1 MTRHYSARS
10 FFRQTPNDLLA
21 RYGESRGL
29 GSALDLAAWLAL
41 PEDRRQGLE
50 AEFREIFEMSC
61 EKGTWAI
68 LDEARHRWRDDP
80 GRLGAFI
87 ETLSLQPSQSHRAL
101 VTRLNHRGCWKNA
114 TRVRQAELLP
124 HWLKRK
130 HLGHRPA
137 AMDPS
142 SLEHLADL
150 MRTYFQ
156 RSEARGGHC
165 LVEHSR
171 RGGLDCFHAY
181 PEDYSQQRIEWV
193 GGKLVLKQHYPA
205 FEVVFVYSREE
216 GSLDVNFPGP
226 YRALQPLQEMF
237 AAAILKLDRLPGRGD
252 GRVYD
257 LDPLRRRGFEFAC
270 GRGSGIESVALRLLR
285 LSSRARRGDRVTL
298 EADDSIHPD
307 AIHDVLEVLDE
318 RISLRLFSVTRAE
331 LVARVAADG
340 EKPARRVP
348 ICLTSPDSCSL
359 GYGERDLKLRSMLK
373 DSGLE
378 PAGGGGGGEM
388 SPEAVLL
395 DLGSRAGASPS
406 REVRVNSCE
415 LARWPREA
423 VAALKSQKLI
433 RRVQRARSTVCQGCG
448 RQCAMP
454 VEWGANPS
462 MPWVVCDKRGDI
474 NRVPVPADR
483 LAQWRTS
490 AGILGRVVA
499 GGLSIHWRGLESEG
513 GRVLE
518 IGVALAGNRRRMLK
532 LRLEG
537 ELALAAGS
545 SALPLSEVLRFGEGG
560 YRMDDT
566 RIRRWLDV
574 AAEEPPLT
582 ATRIR
587 REARKLDT
595 QERHKTLQKAY
606 RTLKREKP
614 GMSGV
619 WYARQIARSGLGGGL
634 RPGTIRKNMKK
645 ARTSRPNA
653 APSAS
658 S

>member
-21 RYGESRGL
+21 RYGESGGL

-41 PEDRRQGLE
+41 PEDRRQGLD
-50 AEFREIFEMSC
+50 AEFQEIFEMSC

-87 ETLSLQPSQSHRAL
+87 ETLSSQPSHSHRAW
-101 VTRLNHRGCWKNA
+101 VTRLNHSECWRGA
-114 TRVRQAELLP
+114 TRVRQAEPLP

-142 SLEHLADL
+142 SLGHLADL
-150 MRTYFQ
+150 IRTYFQ

-165 LVEHSR
+165 LVEPSR

-193 GGKLVLKQHYPA
+193 GGELVLRQHYPA

-226 YRALQPLQEMF
+226 YRALEPLQEMF
-237 AAAILKLDRLPGRGD
+237 AAAILKLDGLPDPGD

-270 GRGSGIESVALRLLR
+270 RRGSGIESVALRMLR
-285 LSSRARRGDRVTL
+285 LSSRARRGDRITL
-298 EADDSIHPD
+298 EADDSLHPD
-307 AIHDVLEVLDE
+307 AIHDVLEVLDQ
-318 RISLRLFSVTRAE
+318 RISLHLFSVTRAE

-340 EKPARRVP
+340 ETPAGRVP

-378 PAGGGGGGEM
+378 PAGAEGGGDM

-395 DLGSRAGASPS
+395 DLGSRAGASPG
-406 REVRVNSCE
+406 REVRVEACE

-423 VAALKSQKLI
+423 VAALKSQKLL
-433 RRVQRARSTVCQGCG
+433 RKAQPARSTVCPGCG
-448 RQCAMP
+448 MQCAMP
-454 VEWGANPS
+454 VEKGTDPLL
-462 MPWVVCDKRGDI
+462 PWVVCDKRGDI
-474 NRVPVPADR
+474 NRVPVSVDR
-483 LAQWRTS
+483 LPQWRTR
-490 AGILGRVVA
+490 ADTLGRFVA
-499 GGLSIHWRGLESEG
+499 DGLSFRWRGRKAEG

-518 IGVALAGNRRRMLK
+518 LGMAGSGTQRRVLS
-532 LRLEG
+532 LRFEG
-537 ELALAAGS
+537 ELELAAGP
-545 SALPLSEVLRFGEGG
+545 SALPLSEVLRFGGGG
-560 YRMDDT
+560 YRMDNT
-566 RIRRWLDV
+566 RIRRWLD
-574 AAEEPPLT
+574 AT
-582 ATRIR
+582 ATEKHPIPASRVR
-587 REARKLDT
+587 YESRKLDT
-595 QERHKTLQKAY
+595 RKKDLALEKAY
-606 RTLKREKP
+606 RALKREKP
-614 GMSGV
+614 GRSDV
-619 WYARQIARSGLGGGL
+619 WYSQQIARSDLGGGL
-634 RPGTIRKNMKK
+634 SAETIRKRMKK
-645 ARTSRPNA
+645 
-653 APSAS
+653 
-658 S
+658 

>member
-1 MTRHYSARS
+1 MARHYSARS

-50 AEFREIFEMSC
+50 AEFQEIFEMSC
-61 EKGTWAI
+61 EKGTWAV

-87 ETLSLQPSQSHRAL
+87 ETLSLQPSHSHRAL
-101 VTRLNHRGCWKNA
+101 VTRLDHRGCWRGA

-137 AMDPS
+137 ATDPS

-150 MRTYFQ
+150 IRTYFQ

-165 LVEHSR
+165 LVEPSR
-171 RGGLDCFHAY
+171 RGGLDYFHAY
-181 PEDYSQQRIEWV
+181 PEDYSERQIEWV
-193 GGKLVLKQHYPA
+193 GGELVLRQHYPA

-216 GSLDVNFPGP
+216 GWLDVNFPGP
-226 YRALQPLQEMF
+226 YRALEPLQEMF
-237 AAAILKLDRLPGRGD
+237 AAAILKLDRLPDPGD

-257 LDPLRRRGFEFAC
+257 LDPLRRRGFEFVC
-270 GRGSGIESVALRLLR
+270 RRGSGIESVAVRLLR

-307 AIHDVLEVLDE
+307 AIHDVLEILDE

-331 LVARVAADG
+331 LVARVAGDG
-340 EKPARRVP
+340 GKPARRVP

-378 PAGGGGGGEM
+378 PASAAGGGEM

-395 DLGSRAGASPS
+395 DLGSRAGAAPS
-406 REVRVNSCE
+406 REVRVEAGE

-423 VAALKSQKLI
+423 VAALKSQKLL
-433 RRVQRARSTVCQGCG
+433 RKARPARGTVCPGCG
-448 RQCAMP
+448 MQCAMP
-454 VEWGANPS
+454 VEKGTGPTA
-462 MPWVVCDKRGDI
+462 PWVVCDKRSDI
-474 NRVPVPADR
+474 NRVPVSADR

-490 AGILGRVVA
+490 ADTLGRFVA
-499 GGLSIHWRGLESEG
+499 DGLSLRWRVGEGRREG
-513 GRVLE
+513 GCWNS
-518 IGVALAGNRRRMLK
+518 GSPLAGRR
-532 LRLEG
+532 
-537 ELALAAGS
+537 AGC
-545 SALPLSEVLRFGEGG
+545 
-560 YRMDDT
+560 
-566 RIRRWLDV
+566 
-574 AAEEPPLT
+574 
-582 ATRIR
+582 
-587 REARKLDT
+587 
-595 QERHKTLQKAY
+595 
-606 RTLKREKP
+606 
-614 GMSGV
+614 
-619 WYARQIARSGLGGGL
+619 
-634 RPGTIRKNMKK
+634 
-645 ARTSRPNA
+645 
-653 APSAS
+653 
-658 S
+658 

>member
-1 MTRHYSARS
+1 MARHYSARS
-10 FFRQTPNDLLA
+10 FFRHTPNDLLA
-21 RYGESRGL
+21 RYGESGGL
-29 GSALDLAAWLAL
+29 GSALDLAAWLDL

-50 AEFREIFEMSC
+50 AEFQEIFEMSC

-87 ETLSLQPSQSHRAL
+87 ETLSSQPSHSHRAL
-101 VTRLNHRGCWKNA
+101 VTRLNHRECWRGA

-142 SLEHLADL
+142 SLGHLADL
-150 MRTYFQ
+150 IRTYFQ

-165 LVEHSR
+165 LVEPSR

-181 PEDYSQQRIEWV
+181 PEDYSERRIEWV
-193 GGKLVLKQHYPA
+193 GGELVLRQHYPA

-226 YRALQPLQEMF
+226 YRALEPLQEMF

-298 EADDSIHPD
+298 EADDSVRPD
-307 AIHDVLEVLDE
+307 AIHDVLEVLGE

-378 PAGGGGGGEM
+378 PESAGEDRDM

-395 DLGSRAGASPS
+395 DLGARVGASKGQSVRIDS
-406 REVRVNSCE
+406 REV
-415 LARWPREA
+415 ARWPREA
-423 VAALKSQKLI
+423 VAALKSQKLL
-433 RRVQRARSTVCQGCG
+433 RKAQPARSTVCEGCG

-454 VEWGANPS
+454 VDRGTDPS
-462 MPWVVCDKRGDI
+462 MPWVVCDKRSDI
-474 NRVPVPADR
+474 NRLPVSTDR

-490 AGILGRVVA
+490 SDILGQFFA
-499 GGLSIHWRGLESEG
+499 DGLSLRW
-513 GRVLE
+513 
-518 IGVALAGNRRRMLK
+518 RRRRAEDKGAMEIVMATGGKHSRK
-532 LRLEG
+532 LNLRVEG
-537 ELALAAGS
+537 EPAFVARTGVLALS
-545 SALPLSEVLRFGEGG
+545 KVLFFREGG
-560 YRMDDT
+560 YRLDGT
-566 RIRRWLDV
+566 RFRRWVDAT
-574 AAEEPPLT
+574 AADERPVT
-582 ATRIR
+582 SSHIR

-595 QERHKTLQKAY
+595 QKKYKDWQNAY
-606 RTLKREKP
+606 RVLKREKP
-614 GMSGV
+614 GMTDV
-619 WYARQIARSGLGGGL
+619 WYSRQIARSDLGGGH
-634 RPGTIRKNMKK
+634 RPDTIRKNMKK
-645 ARTSRPNA
+645 
-653 APSAS
+653 
-658 S
+658 

>member
-1 MTRHYSARS
+1 MARHYSARS

-29 GSALDLAAWLAL
+29 GSALDLAAWLDL

-50 AEFREIFEMSC
+50 AEFQEIFEMSC

-87 ETLSLQPSQSHRAL
+87 ETLSLQPSHSHRAL
-101 VTRLNHRGCWKNA
+101 VTRLNHRECWRGA

-150 MRTYFQ
+150 IRTYFQ

-165 LVEHSR
+165 LVEPSR
-171 RGGLDCFHAY
+171 RGGLDYFYAY
-181 PEDYSQQRIEWV
+181 PEDYSERRIEWV
-193 GGKLVLKQHYPA
+193 GGKLVLRQHYPA

-226 YRALQPLQEMF
+226 YRALEPLQEMF
-237 AAAILKLDRLPGRGD
+237 AAAILKLDRLPDPGD
-252 GRVYD
+252 GPVYD
-257 LDPLRRRGFEFAC
+257 LDPLRRRGFEFVC
-270 GRGSGIESVALRLLR
+270 RRGSGIESVAVRLLR

-307 AIHDVLEVLDE
+307 AIHDVLEILDE
-318 RISLRLFSVTRAE
+318 RISLCLFSVTRAE
-331 LVARVAADG
+331 LVARVAAEG
-340 EKPARRVP
+340 EKPARGVP

-373 DSGLE
+373 ASGLE
-378 PAGGGGGGEM
+378 PASAAGGGEM

-395 DLGSRAGASPS
+395 DLGSRAGAAPS
-406 REVRVNSCE
+406 REVRVEAGE

-423 VAALKSQKLI
+423 VAALKSQKLL
-433 RRVQRARSTVCQGCG
+433 RKARPARATVCPGCG
-448 RQCAMP
+448 MQCAMP
-454 VEWGANPS
+454 VERGTGPTT
-462 MPWVVCDKRGDI
+462 PWVVCDKRSDI
-474 NRVPVPADR
+474 NRVPVSVDR

-490 AGILGRVVA
+490 ADTLGRFVA
-499 GGLSIHWRGLESEG
+499 DGLSLRWKGREAEG

-518 IGVALAGNRRRMLK
+518 LGIAAGGKTGRMLS
-532 LRLEG
+532 LRFEG
-537 ELALAAGS
+537 ELALAAGTS
-545 SALPLSEVLRFGEGG
+545 TLALSKVLRFGEGIYG
-560 YRMDDT
+560 LEKT
-566 RIRRWLDV
+566 RIRQWMGAS
-574 AAEEPPLT
+574 AAQEGPT
-582 ATRIR
+582 KASQVR

-614 GMSGV
+614 GMSDV
-619 WYARQIARSGLGGGL
+619 WYSQQIARSDLGGGL

-645 ARTSRPNA
+645 
-653 APSAS
+653 
-658 S
+658 

>member
-1 MTRHYSARS
+1 MPRHYSARS
-10 FFRQTPNDLLA
+10 FFRQIPNDLLA

-29 GSALDLAAWLAL
+29 GGALDLAAWLAL
-41 PEDRRQGLE
+41 PEERRQGLE

-87 ETLSLQPSQSHRAL
+87 ETLSSQPSHSHRAL
-101 VTRLNHRGCWKNA
+101 LTRLNHRGCWKGA
-114 TRVRQAELLP
+114 TRVRQAEPLP

-142 SLEHLADL
+142 SLGHLADL

-165 LVEHSR
+165 LVEPSR

-193 GGKLVLKQHYPA
+193 GGKLVLRQHCPA

-226 YRALQPLQEMF
+226 YRALEPLQEMF
-237 AAAILKLDRLPGRGD
+237 AAAILKLDRLPDPGD

-298 EADDSIHPD
+298 EADDSLRPD
-307 AIHDVLEVLDE
+307 AIHDVLEVLDKCVP
-318 RISLRLFSVTRAE
+318 LRLFSVTRAE

-340 EKPARRVP
+340 ERPARRVP

-378 PAGGGGGGEM
+378 PASAERGGGM

-395 DLGSRAGASPS
+395 DLGSRAGAAPG
-406 REVRVNSCE
+406 REIRVDSCE

-423 VAALKSQKLI
+423 VAALKAQKLL
-433 RRVQRARSTVCQGCG
+433 RKAQPARGTVCPGCG
-448 RQCAMP
+448 MQCAMP
-454 VEWGANPS
+454 VEQGTGRFL
-462 MPWVVCDKRGDI
+462 PWVVCDKRGDI
-474 NRVPVPADR
+474 NRVPVSADR

-490 AGILGRVVA
+490 ADILGRFIA
-499 GGLSIHWRGLESEG
+499 DGLSLRWRGWKVEDHGEMEVG
-513 GRVLE
+513 MVTGE
-518 IGVALAGNRRRMLK
+518 KPGKMLK
-532 LRLEG
+532 LRIEG
-537 ELALAAGS
+537 ELAFVTRT
-545 SALPLSEVLRFGEGG
+545 SALALPKVLLFREGG
-560 YRMDDT
+560 YRLDGT
-566 RIRRWLDV
+566 RFRRWVDAT
-574 AAEEPPLT
+574 AADERPIT
-582 ATRIR
+582 SSHIR

-595 QERHKTLQKAY
+595 QKKHKEWQKAY
-606 RTLKREKP
+606 RVLRREKP
-614 GMSGV
+614 GMTDV
-619 WYARQIARSGLGGGL
+619 WYSRQIAKSDVGGGH
-634 RPGTIRKNMKK
+634 RPDTIRKNMKK
-645 ARTSRPNA
+645 
-653 APSAS
+653 
-658 S
+658 

>member
-1 MTRHYSARS
+1 MARHYSARS

-21 RYGESRGL
+21 RYGESGGL
-29 GSALDLAAWLAL
+29 GSALDLAAWLDL
-41 PEDRRQGLE
+41 PEDRRQGLD
-50 AEFREIFEMSC
+50 AEFQEIFEMSC

-87 ETLSLQPSQSHRAL
+87 ETLSSQPSHSHRAL
-101 VTRLNHRGCWKNA
+101 VTRLNHRGCWRGA

-142 SLEHLADL
+142 SIDHLADL
-150 MRTYFQ
+150 IRTYFQ

-165 LVEHSR
+165 LVEPSS

-181 PEDYSQQRIEWV
+181 PQDYSERRIEWV
-193 GGKLVLKQHYPA
+193 GGELVLRQHYPA

-226 YRALQPLQEMF
+226 YRALEPLQEMF
-237 AAAILKLDRLPGRGD
+237 AAAILKLDGLPDPGD

-257 LDPLRRRGFEFAC
+257 LDPLRRRGFEFVC
-270 GRGSGIESVALRLLR
+270 RRGSGIESVAVRLLR
-285 LSSRARRGDRVTL
+285 LSSRARRGDRITL

-307 AIHDVLEVLDE
+307 AIHDVLEVLDQ
-318 RISLRLFSVTRAE
+318 RIPLHLFSVTRAE

-340 EKPARRVP
+340 GKPAGRAP

-378 PAGGGGGGEM
+378 PAGDTGGGEM

-395 DLGSRAGASPS
+395 DLGARVGASKGQSVRIDS
-406 REVRVNSCE
+406 RE
-415 LARWPREA
+415 LARWPRQA
-423 VAALKSQKLI
+423 VAALKSQKLL
-433 RRVQRARSTVCQGCG
+433 RKAQPARSTVCPGCG
-448 RQCAMP
+448 MQCAMP
-454 VEWGANPS
+454 VERGTGPTP
-462 MPWVVCDKRGDI
+462 PWVVCDKRSDI
-474 NRVPVPADR
+474 NRVPVSVDR
-483 LAQWRTS
+483 LPQWRTR
-490 AGILGRVVA
+490 ADTLGRFVA
-499 GGLSIHWRGLESEG
+499 DGLSLRWKGREAEG

-518 IGVALAGNRRRMLK
+518 LGMASIGNRRRMLN
-532 LRLEG
+532 LRFEG

-545 SALPLSEVLRFGEGG
+545 GTLALSEVLRFGEGG
-560 YRMDDT
+560 YRLGKT
-566 RIRRWLDV
+566 RIRRWMEAS
-574 AAEEPPLT
+574 AAQEGPIK
-582 ATRIR
+582 ASQVR

-606 RTLKREKP
+606 QTLKREKP
-614 GMSGV
+614 GMSDL

-634 RPGTIRKNMKK
+634 SPGTIRKNMKK
-645 ARTSRPNA
+645 
-653 APSAS
+653 
-658 S
+658 

>member
-1 MTRHYSARS
+1 MARHYSARS

-29 GSALDLAAWLAL
+29 GSALDLAAWLDL

-50 AEFREIFEMSC
+50 AEFQEIFEMSC

-68 LDEARHRWRDDP
+68 LDEAHDRWRDDP

-87 ETLSLQPSQSHRAL
+87 ETLSLQPSHSHRAL
-101 VTRLNHRGCWKNA
+101 VTRLNHRECWKGA

-165 LVEHSR
+165 LVEPSR
-171 RGGLDCFHAY
+171 RGGLDYFHAY
-181 PEDYSQQRIEWV
+181 PEDYSEQQIEWV
-193 GGKLVLKQHYPA
+193 GGKLVLRQHCPA

-226 YRALQPLQEMF
+226 YRALEPLQEMF
-237 AAAILKLDRLPGRGD
+237 AAAILKLDRLPDPGD

-257 LDPLRRRGFEFAC
+257 LDPLRRRGFEFVC
-270 GRGSGIESVALRLLR
+270 RRDSGIESVAVRLLR

-298 EADDSIHPD
+298 EADDSIRPD
-307 AIHDVLEVLDE
+307 AIHDVLEILDE
-318 RISLRLFSVTRAE
+318 RISLHLFSVTRAE

-340 EKPARRVP
+340 GKPARRVP

-359 GYGERDLKLRSMLK
+359 GYGELDLKLRSMLK

-378 PAGGGGGGEM
+378 PAGAAGGGEM

-395 DLGSRAGASPS
+395 DLGFRAGASPS
-406 REVRVNSCE
+406 REVRVEARE

-423 VAALKSQKLI
+423 VAALKSQKLL
-433 RRVQRARSTVCQGCG
+433 RKAQPARGTVCPGCG
-448 RQCAMP
+448 MQCAMP
-454 VEWGANPS
+454 VERGTGPTT
-462 MPWVVCDKRGDI
+462 PWVVCDKRSDI
-474 NRVPVPADR
+474 NRVPVSTDR

-490 AGILGRVVA
+490 TDTLGRFVA
-499 GGLSIHWRGLESEG
+499 DGLSLRWRGRRAEG
-513 GRVLE
+513 GRVMELG
-518 IGVALAGNRRRMLK
+518 IAAGGKTGRMLS
-532 LRLEG
+532 LRFEG
-537 ELALAAGS
+537 ELALTAGS
-545 SALPLSEVLRFGEGG
+545 GRLALSEVLRYGEGG
-560 YRMDDT
+560 YRLGET
-566 RIRRWLDV
+566 RIRRWME
-574 AAEEPPLT
+574 AS
-582 ATRIR
+582 ATQEGPIKASQVR

-614 GMSGV
+614 GMSDV

-645 ARTSRPNA
+645 
-653 APSAS
+653 
-658 S
+658 

>member
-80 GRLGAFI
+80 ARLGAFI
-87 ETLSLQPSQSHRAL
+87 ETLSSQPSHSHRAW
-101 VTRLNHRGCWKNA
+101 VTRLNHEECWRGA
-114 TRVRQAELLP
+114 TRVRQAEPLP

-142 SLEHLADL
+142 SLGHLADL

-165 LVEHSR
+165 LVEPSR
-171 RGGLDCFHAY
+171 QGGLDCFHAY
-181 PEDYSQQRIEWV
+181 PEDYSQQRIEWA
-193 GGKLVLKQHYPA
+193 GGKLVLRQHCPA

-226 YRALQPLQEMF
+226 YRALEPLQEMF
-237 AAAILKLDRLPGRGD
+237 AAAILKLDRLPDRGD

-270 GRGSGIESVALRLLR
+270 RRGSGIESVALRLLR

-298 EADDSIHPD
+298 EADDSLRPD

-348 ICLTSPDSCSL
+348 IFLTSPDSCSL

-378 PAGGGGGGEM
+378 PAGAAGGGEM

-395 DLGSRAGASPS
+395 DLGSRAGASPG
-406 REVRVNSCE
+406 REVRVAARE
-415 LARWPREA
+415 VARWPREA
-423 VAALKSQKLI
+423 VAALKAQKLL
-433 RRVQRARSTVCQGCG
+433 RKARPARATVCPGCG
-448 RQCAMP
+448 MQCAMP
-454 VEWGANPS
+454 VERGTGPTT
-462 MPWVVCDKRGDI
+462 PWVVCDKRRDI
-474 NRVPVPADR
+474 NRVPVSVDR

-490 AGILGRVVA
+490 ADTLGRIVA
-499 GGLSIHWRGLESEG
+499 GALSLRWRGREAEG

-518 IGVALAGNRRRMLK
+518 IGTAGVGKQRRVLN
-532 LRLEG
+532 LRFEG
-537 ELALAAGS
+537 ELSLTAGS

-560 YRMDDT
+560 YRTDDT

-574 AAEEPPLT
+574 AAEESSLP
-582 ATRIR
+582 ASRIR

-595 QERHKTLQKAY
+595 QERHKILQKAY
-606 RTLKREKP
+606 RTIKREKP
-614 GMSGV
+614 GMSDV
-619 WYARQIARSGLGGGL
+619 WYSQQIARSDLGGGL

-645 ARTSRPNA
+645 
-653 APSAS
+653 
-658 S
+658 

>member
-10 FFRQTPNDLLA
+10 FFRQIPNDLLA

-29 GSALDLAAWLAL
+29 GSELDLAVWLEL

-50 AEFREIFEMSC
+50 AEFREIFEMGC

-68 LDEARHRWRDDP
+68 LDEAHHRWRDDP
-80 GRLGAFI
+80 GRLTAFI
-87 ETLSLQPSQSHRAL
+87 ETLSLQPSHSHRAL
-101 VTRLNHRGCWKNA
+101 VTRLNHRECWRGA
-114 TRVRQAELLP
+114 TRVRQADPLP

-150 MRTYFQ
+150 IRTYFQ

-165 LVEHSR
+165 LVEPSR
-171 RGGLDCFHAY
+171 RGGLDYFHAY
-181 PEDYSQQRIEWV
+181 PEDYSERRIEWV
-193 GGKLVLKQHYPA
+193 GGELVLRQHYPA

-237 AAAILKLDRLPGRGD
+237 AAAILKLDRLPDPGD

-257 LDPLRRRGFEFAC
+257 LDPLRRRGFEFVC
-270 GRGSGIESVALRLLR
+270 RRGSGIESVAVRLLR

-307 AIHDVLEVLDE
+307 AIHDVLEILDE

-340 EKPARRVP
+340 GKPAGRVP

-359 GYGERDLKLRSMLK
+359 GYGELDLKLRSMLK

-378 PAGGGGGGEM
+378 PASAAGGGEM
-388 SPEAVLL
+388 GPEAVLL
-395 DLGSRAGASPS
+395 DLGFRAGAAPS
-406 REVRVNSCE
+406 REVRVE
-415 LARWPREA
+415 AREVARWPQEA
-423 VAALKSQKLI
+423 VAALKSQKLL
-433 RRVQRARSTVCQGCG
+433 RKAQPAPSTVCPGCG
-448 RQCAMP
+448 MQCAMP
-454 VEWGANPS
+454 VERGTGPLL
-462 MPWVVCDKRGDI
+462 PWVVCDKRGDI
-474 NRVPVPADR
+474 NRVPVSVDR
-483 LAQWRTS
+483 LAQWRTR
-490 AGILGRVVA
+490 ADTVGRFVA
-499 GGLSIHWRGLESEG
+499 DGLFLRWRGREAEG
-513 GRVLE
+513 GRELE
-518 IGVALAGNRRRMLK
+518 IGTAGVGKQRRVLK
-532 LRLEG
+532 LRFEG

-560 YRMDDT
+560 YRLGET
-566 RIRRWLDV
+566 RIRRWME
-574 AAEEPPLT
+574 AS
-582 ATRIR
+582 ATQEGPIKASQVR

-614 GMSGV
+614 GMSDV
-619 WYARQIARSGLGGGL
+619 WYSQQIARSGLGGGL

-645 ARTSRPNA
+645 
-653 APSAS
+653 
-658 S
+658 

>member
-1 MTRHYSARS
+1 
-10 FFRQTPNDLLA
+10 
-21 RYGESRGL
+21 
-29 GSALDLAAWLAL
+29 
-41 PEDRRQGLE
+41 
-50 AEFREIFEMSC
+50 
-61 EKGTWAI
+61 
-68 LDEARHRWRDDP
+68 
-80 GRLGAFI
+80 
-87 ETLSLQPSQSHRAL
+87 
-101 VTRLNHRGCWKNA
+101 
-114 TRVRQAELLP
+114 
-124 HWLKRK
+124 
-130 HLGHRPA
+130 
-137 AMDPS
+137 MDPS

-156 RSEARGGHC
+156 RSEARGRHC
-165 LVEHSR
+165 LVEPSR

-181 PEDYSQQRIEWV
+181 PEDYSEQRIEWV
-193 GGKLVLKQHYPA
+193 GGKLVLRQHCPA

-226 YRALQPLQEMF
+226 YRALEPLQEMF
-237 AAAILKLDRLPGRGD
+237 AAAILKLDRLPDPGD
-252 GRVYD
+252 GPVYD

-270 GRGSGIESVALRLLR
+270 RRGSGIESVAVRLLR

-318 RISLRLFSVTRAE
+318 RISLHLFSVTRAE

-378 PAGGGGGGEM
+378 PASGGGGREM
-388 SPEAVLL
+388 SPEAVLHNLGARVCVFRARASESTPANWL
-395 DLGSRAGASPS
+395 DGRG
-406 REVRVNSCE
+406 
-415 LARWPREA
+415 EA
-423 VAALKSQKLI
+423 VAALKSQKLL
-433 RRVQRARSTVCQGCG
+433 RKAQPARSTVCPGCG
-448 RQCAMP
+448 MQCAMP
-454 VEWGANPS
+454 VERGTGPTT
-462 MPWVVCDKRGDI
+462 PWVVCDKRGDI
-474 NRVPVPADR
+474 NRVPVSVDR

-490 AGILGRVVA
+490 ADSLGRVVA
-499 GGLSIHWRGLESEG
+499 GGLSLRWRGLEAEG

-518 IGVALAGNRRRMLK
+518 IGMAGVGKRRRVLN
-532 LRLEG
+532 LRFEG

-560 YRMDDT
+560 YRLDNT
-566 RIRRWLDV
+566 RIRRWMDV

-614 GMSGV
+614 GMSDV

-645 ARTSRPNA
+645 KENIDAKCGTIGVVVNTMRE
-653 APSAS
+653 
-658 S
+658 

>member
-1 MTRHYSARS
+1 MARHYSARS

-50 AEFREIFEMSC
+50 AEFCEIFEMSC

-80 GRLGAFI
+80 GRLSTFI
-87 ETLSLQPSQSHRAL
+87 ETLSLQPSHSHRAL
-101 VTRLNHRGCWKNA
+101 VTRLNHRECWRGA

-124 HWLKRK
+124 HWLKRQ
-130 HLGHRPA
+130 HLGHQPA

-165 LVEHSR
+165 LVEPSR
-171 RGGLDCFHAY
+171 RGGLDYFHAY
-181 PEDYSQQRIEWV
+181 PEDYSERQIEWV
-193 GGKLVLKQHYPA
+193 GGELVLRQHYPA

-226 YRALQPLQEMF
+226 YRALEPLQEMF
-237 AAAILKLDRLPGRGD
+237 AAAILKLDRLPDPGD
-252 GRVYD
+252 GPVYD
-257 LDPLRRRGFEFAC
+257 LDPLRRRGFEFVC
-270 GRGSGIESVALRLLR
+270 RRGSGIESVAVRLLR

-307 AIHDVLEVLDE
+307 AIHDVLEILDE
-318 RISLRLFSVTRAE
+318 RISLHLFSVTRAE
-331 LVARVAADG
+331 LVARVAAEG

-373 DSGLE
+373 ASGLE
-378 PAGGGGGGEM
+378 PASATGGREI
-388 SPEAVLL
+388 SPEAVLH
-395 DLGSRAGASPS
+395 DLGARVCVFPSQGVRIDS
-406 REVRVNSCE
+406 RE
-415 LARWPREA
+415 LALWPREA
-423 VAALKSQKLI
+423 VAALKAQKLL
-433 RRVQRARSTVCQGCG
+433 RKAQPARSTVCPGCG
-448 RQCAMP
+448 MQCAMP
-454 VEWGANPS
+454 MEKGTDPLLH
-462 MPWVVCDKRGDI
+462 WVVCDKRGDI
-474 NRVPVPADR
+474 NRVPVSVDR
-483 LAQWRTS
+483 LPQWRTS
-490 AGILGRVVA
+490 ADTLGRAVA
-499 GGLSIHWRGLESEG
+499 DGLSLRWRGRRAEG

-518 IGVALAGNRRRMLK
+518 IGTAGGGTQRRGLN
-532 LRLEG
+532 LRFEG

-545 SALPLSEVLRFGEGG
+545 GRLALSEVLRFGEGG
-560 YRMDDT
+560 YRLGKT
-566 RIRRWLDV
+566 RIRRWMEAS
-574 AAEEPPLT
+574 AAQEGPIK
-582 ATRIR
+582 ASQVR

-606 RTLKREKP
+606 QTLKREKP
-614 GMSGV
+614 GMSDV
-619 WYARQIARSGLGGGL
+619 WYSQQIARSDLGGGL

-645 ARTSRPNA
+645 
-653 APSAS
+653 
-658 S
+658 

>member
-1 MTRHYSARS
+1 MSRHYSARS

-21 RYGESRGL
+21 RYGESGGL
-29 GSALDLAAWLAL
+29 GSALDLAAWLDL
-41 PEDRRQGLE
+41 PENRRQGLE
-50 AEFREIFEMSC
+50 AEFQEIFEMSC

-87 ETLSLQPSQSHRAL
+87 ETLSLQPSHSHRAL
-101 VTRLNHRGCWKNA
+101 VTRLNHRECWRGA

-137 AMDPS
+137 ATDPS

-156 RSEARGGHC
+156 RNEARGGHC
-165 LVEHSR
+165 LVEPSR
-171 RGGLDCFHAY
+171 RGGLDYFHAY
-181 PEDYSQQRIEWV
+181 PENYSERQIEWV
-193 GGKLVLKQHYPA
+193 GGELVLRQHYPA

-226 YRALQPLQEMF
+226 YRALEPLQEMF
-237 AAAILKLDRLPGRGD
+237 AAAILKLDRLPGPGD

-257 LDPLRRRGFEFAC
+257 LDPLRRRGFEFVC
-270 GRGSGIESVALRLLR
+270 RRGSGIESVAVRLLR

-331 LVARVAADG
+331 LVARVAAEG

-378 PAGGGGGGEM
+378 PARAGGGGDM

-395 DLGSRAGASPS
+395 DLGSRAGAAPG
-406 REVRVNSCE
+406 REVRVE
-415 LARWPREA
+415 AGEVARWPREA
-423 VAALKSQKLI
+423 VAALKSQKLL
-433 RRVQRARSTVCQGCG
+433 RKARPARGTVCPGCG
-448 RQCAMP
+448 MQCAMP
-454 VEWGANPS
+454 VETGTDPLL
-462 MPWVVCDKRGDI
+462 PWVVCDKRGDI
-474 NRVPVPADR
+474 NRVPVSADR
-483 LAQWRTS
+483 LPQWRTS
-490 AGILGRVVA
+490 ADTLGRFVA
-499 GGLSIHWRGLESEG
+499 DGLSLRWRGRRAEG

-518 IGVALAGNRRRMLK
+518 IGTAGSGTQRRVLN
-532 LRLEG
+532 LRFEG
-537 ELALAAGS
+537 ELALAAGP
-545 SALPLSEVLRFGEGG
+545 SALPLSEVLRFGGGG
-560 YRMDDT
+560 YRMDNT

-574 AAEEPPLT
+574 AAEESPLP
-582 ATRIR
+582 ASRIR

-595 QERHKTLQKAY
+595 RKKDKTLQKAY
-606 RTLKREKP
+606 RALKRQRP
-614 GMSGV
+614 GMSDV
-619 WYARQIARSGLGGGL
+619 WYARQIARSDLGGGL
-634 RPGTIRKNMKK
+634 SPGSIRKRMKK
-645 ARTSRPNA
+645 
-653 APSAS
+653 
-658 S
+658 

>member
-29 GSALDLAAWLAL
+29 GSALDLAVWLAL
-41 PEDRRQGLE
+41 SEDRRQGLE
-50 AEFREIFEMSC
+50 DEFREIFEMSC

-68 LDEARHRWRDDP
+68 LDEARYRWRDDP

-87 ETLSLQPSQSHRAL
+87 ETLSLQPSHSHRAL
-101 VTRLNHRGCWKNA
+101 LTRLDHRGCWRGA

-150 MRTYFQ
+150 IRTYFQ
-156 RSEARGGHC
+156 RSEARGRHC
-165 LVEHSR
+165 LVEPMR
-171 RGGLDCFHAY
+171 QGGLDYFYAY
-181 PEDYSQQRIEWV
+181 PEDYSERQIEWV
-193 GGKLVLKQHYPA
+193 GGELVLRQHYPA

-216 GSLDVNFPGP
+216 GWLDVNFPGP
-226 YRALQPLQEMF
+226 YRALEPLQEMF
-237 AAAILKLDRLPGRGD
+237 AAAILKLDRLPDPGD
-252 GRVYD
+252 GPVYD

-270 GRGSGIESVALRLLR
+270 RRGSGIESVAVRLLR

-307 AIHDVLEVLDE
+307 AIHDVLEILDE
-318 RISLRLFSVTRAE
+318 RISLHLFSVTRAE

-378 PAGGGGGGEM
+378 PASARGGREM
-388 SPEAVLL
+388 SPEAVLHN
-395 DLGSRAGASPS
+395 LGARVCVFPSQGVRIDS
-406 REVRVNSCE
+406 RE
-415 LARWPREA
+415 LTLWPREA
-423 VAALKSQKLI
+423 VAALKSQKLL
-433 RRVQRARSTVCQGCG
+433 RKAQPARSTVCPGCG
-448 RQCAMP
+448 MQCAMP
-454 VEWGANPS
+454 VERGTGPTT
-462 MPWVVCDKRGDI
+462 PWVVCDKRGDI
-474 NRVPVPADR
+474 NRVPVSVDR
-483 LAQWRTS
+483 LAQWRTG
-490 AGILGRVVA
+490 ADTLGRFVA
-499 GGLSIHWRGLESEG
+499 DGLSLRWRGRRAEG

-518 IGVALAGNRRRMLK
+518 IGTAGSGTQRRVLN
-532 LRLEG
+532 LRFEG

-545 SALPLSEVLRFGEGG
+545 GTLALSEVLRLGEGG
-560 YRMDDT
+560 YRLGKT
-566 RIRRWLDV
+566 RIRRWMEAS
-574 AAEEPPLT
+574 AAQEGPIK
-582 ATRIR
+582 ASQVR

-606 RTLKREKP
+606 QTLKREKP
-614 GMSGV
+614 GMSDV

-645 ARTSRPNA
+645 
-653 APSAS
+653 
-658 S
+658 

>member
-1 MTRHYSARS
+1 MTRHYSVRS

-21 RYGESRGL
+21 RYGKSRGL

-41 PEDRRQGLE
+41 PEDRRRGLE
-50 AEFREIFEMSC
+50 AEFREIFEMGC

-80 GRLGAFI
+80 GSLGAFI
-87 ETLSLQPSQSHRAL
+87 ATLSSQPSHSHRAL
-101 VTRLNHRGCWKNA
+101 LTRLNHGECWRGA
-114 TRVRQAELLP
+114 TRVRQAEPLP

-130 HLGHRPA
+130 RLGHRPA

-142 SLEHLADL
+142 SLGHLADL
-150 MRTYFQ
+150 IRTYFQ

-165 LVEHSR
+165 LVEPSS

-193 GGKLVLKQHYPA
+193 GGELVLRQHCPA

-226 YRALQPLQEMF
+226 YRALEPLQEMF

-298 EADDSIHPD
+298 EADDSLRPD
-307 AIHDVLEVLDE
+307 AIHDVLEVLGE

-378 PAGGGGGGEM
+378 PADAAGDGEM

-395 DLGSRAGASPS
+395 DLGSRAGASKGQSVRIDS
-406 REVRVNSCE
+406 REV
-415 LARWPREA
+415 ARWPREA
-423 VAALKSQKLI
+423 VAALKSQKLL
-433 RRVQRARSTVCQGCG
+433 RKAQPARGTVCPGCG
-448 RQCAMP
+448 MQCVMP
-454 VEWGANPS
+454 VERGTGPTT
-462 MPWVVCDKRGDI
+462 PWVVCDKRGDI
-474 NRVPVPADR
+474 NRVPVSVDR

-490 AGILGRVVA
+490 ADTLGGFVA
-499 GGLSIHWRGLESEG
+499 GGLSLHWRDLEAEG
-513 GRVLE
+513 GRVME
-518 IGVALAGNRRRMLK
+518 IGVASVGNRRRMLK
-532 LRLEG
+532 LRFEG

-614 GMSGV
+614 GMSDL